1 MSSIICARLISEVSV
16 DHGEPE
22 RGRGEWTAAAAPG
35 AAASGPAVLL
45 PPMEQPPGQLGT
57 EFNATDKQRLG

>member
-1 MSSIICARLISEVSV
+1 MHMRTWECLISEVVSV

-22 RGRGEWTAAAAPG
+22 RGEWTAT

-45 PPMEQPPGQLGT
+45 PPVEQSPGEPGT
-57 EFNATDKQRLG
+57 GFNAVSIQSSRLRVCQ